1 MFDGSQRRCA
11 GAAIVSGNH
20 EMISLGLGDSR
31 GNRAHTDF
39 RYQFDAD
46 ACLAVCVLQVVNQ
59 LRDVLNRID
68 IVMRRRADQTH
79 ARGRVS
85 DSGDLFV
92 HLAAWQLASF
102 ARFGALS
109 DLDLKLICISQIPCR
124 DSEPPG
130 SDLFDG
136 RALRIAIGHR
146 REAFRIFSAFSGI
159 GFAAQAIH
167 RHSQRLV
174 AFLRDRSK
182 THRTGGKALD
192 DLTGRFDFFQRDRF
206 ILFSA

>member
-11 GAAIVSGNH
+11 GAAIVAGNH
-20 EMISLGLGDSR
+20 KMISLGLGDSC

-59 LRDVLNRID
+59 LRDILNRID
-68 IVMRRRADQTH
+68 IVMGRRADQTH
-79 ARGRVS
+79 ARSRVS

-92 HLAAWQLASF
+92 HFAARQLASF

-109 DLDLKLICISQIPCR
+109 DLDLKLIRISQIPCC
-124 DSEPPG
+124 DSEAPR

-136 RALRIAIGHR
+136 RTLRIAISHW
-146 REAFRIFSAFSGI
+146 REAFRIFSTFSRI
-159 GFAAQAIH
+159 GFAPEAIH
-167 RHSQRLV
+167 RHSQRFV
-174 AFLRDRSK
+174 AFLRDRSE

-192 DLTGRFDFFQRDRF
+192 DLTGRFDFFKRYRF
-206 ILFSA
+206 TLFSA